1 MTVALDPEGTET
13 RVIHEMIDFTG
24 MDVLDI
30 GCGDGR
36 LTWRFAESAHAVRG
50 IDPATAAIEKARA
63 AVPDR
68 LRARVTFQVA
78 DVTVAELPRSAFDV
92 AVLSWSLC

>member
-13 RVIHEMIDFTG
+13 RVIHEMIEFTG

-36 LTWRFAESAHAVRG
+36 LTWRFAESARAVLG
-50 IDPATAAIEKARA
+50 IDPATAAIEKARV

-68 LRARVTFQVA
+68 LRARVSFQVA
-78 DVTVAELPRSAFDV
+78 DATAAELPRATFDV